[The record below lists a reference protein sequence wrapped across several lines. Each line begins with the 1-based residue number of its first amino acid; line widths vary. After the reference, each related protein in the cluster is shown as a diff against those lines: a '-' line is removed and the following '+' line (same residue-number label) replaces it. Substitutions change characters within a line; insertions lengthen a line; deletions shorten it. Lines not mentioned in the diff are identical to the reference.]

1 MNGRASEI
9 SVKNPAESPFLNSLL
24 GPRAPAEG
32 GDLIAHCIPHSF
44 IACHKRSA
52 VVGLRIVIDRG
63 GERRRVLS
71 HQRRSLS
78 QGEPLRLIP
87 LLHPNFPE
95 D

>member
-63 GERRRVLS
+63 GVAPSRFDSPAAISES
-71 HQRRSLS
+71 
-78 QGEPLRLIP
+78 G
-87 LLHPNFPE
+87 
-95 D
+95 